1 MGISPIEYKPWK
13 GERTAEHERAY
24 VIAKDV
30 LMNKMKSKGVL
41 AVLIIGMILVHVFP
55 AIFQSLIPHKKF
67 TADMMIGHGFMGSY
81 LKGGLYV
88 IFSLLLASVVT
99 SDIISQD
106 LKDNSFVL
114 YFSRSITP
122 VDYLLGKVSGGFTV
136 MGMFCTLPLIA
147 VGLAIIATQTGSDYG
162 HSFEILGKAAS
173 AGLLTQSFFLFYG
186 VMLSSFTK
194 RKAYAGVGT
203 FMSFFVLTIVAEVF
217 AEFDENWKLLS
228 PLNLLNYSYD
238 RIFGYNIPNG
248 VDEGLHSIVIAAV
261 LIVPLVVLYLQT
273 YRRA

>member
-1 MGISPIEYKPWK
+1 MGISPIEYKPWD
-13 GERTAEHERAY
+13 GERTAKHERAY

-30 LMNKMKSKGVL
+30 LLNKMKSKGVL
-41 AVLIIGMILVHVFP
+41 AVLIIGIVLVHVFP
-55 AIFQSLIPHKKF
+55 AIFQSLMPHKKF
-67 TADMMIGHGFMGSY
+67 TADMMIRQGFMGPY

-99 SDIISQD
+99 SDLISQD

-122 VDYLLGKVSGGFTV
+122 VDYLIGKLGGGFAV
-136 MGMFCTLPLIA
+136 MGIFCTLPLIA
-147 VGLAIIATQTGSDYG
+147 VGMAIISTQTGSDYA
-162 HSFEILGKAAS
+162 HSFEILGKTVV

-203 FMSFFVLTIVAEVF
+203 FMSFFVLTIVAEIF
-217 AEFDENWKLLS
+217 AEFDKNWKLLS

-238 RIFGYNIPNG
+238 RIFGYSIPNG
-248 VDEGLHSIVIAAV
+248 VDEGLHTLVLTVVIV
-261 LIVPLVVLYLQT
+261 VPLIVLYLQT